1 MLRWKGKD
9 FKEKRRHLYLVL
21 DDWPLGY
28 SIRKIDLVG
37 NGDRKY
43 RRAGNEVTWSDDT
56 LLPPIFRFE
65 APRGRPEYFA
75 GAFDSRILALQPMD
89 SQFTHNP
96 TAGAPMFDVRKR
108 SLMPCPRQR
117 PDPVDPIY
125 IPVGGRL
132 FALSAGSFQLLY
144 PPPDANGG
152 GLEDFVWT
160 SLPTPPFQC
169 EHVTSYGIHG
179 DGRTIFV
186 STGMSKVLNHMGG
199 SDKVSTGGSPSIFSF
214 DTAESVRSD
223 CMWKQHGQWQLP
235 FNGRGH
241 FVAELGAWV
250 GLVEHRKVLGSII
263 WRICSI
269 DVTSDNWDHDHDA
282 KFCEVQTL
290 SDNVDN
296 FVFVVGAALV
306 SMGGSKF
313 CLVQC
318 CSEGVGPPYLQLST
332 FNVMYDRNGDL
343 TTGNNRCL
351 AYYNFAEGV
360 TMKMLQNPVAFW
372 M

>member
-223 CMWKQHGQWQLP
+223 CMWKRHGQWQLP

-282 KFCEVQTL
+282 KFCEVFGL
-290 SDNVDN
+290 
-296 FVFVVGAALV
+296 L
-306 SMGGSKF
+306 
-313 CLVQC
+313 
-318 CSEGVGPPYLQLST
+318 
-332 FNVMYDRNGDL
+332 
-343 TTGNNRCL
+343 
-351 AYYNFAEGV
+351 
-360 TMKMLQNPVAFW
+360 
-372 M
+372 